1 MATRPRVLLAEDHLG
16 VAKALSRLLAFDCDV
31 GGVVADGAEVVE
43 AAARLQPVVVVA
55 DVNLPTVSG
64 LDACRAIV
72 RANPRAKV
80 ILMTGMVDEA
90 IAEEAVA
97 AGAAGFFPK
106 FASGDELL
114 AAIKQLWTELED
126 DRKA

>member
-1 MATRPRVLLAEDHLG
+1 VATRPRVLLAEDHPG

-31 GGVVADGAEVVE
+31 VGVVGDGGEIVA
-43 AAARLQPVVVVA
+43 AAARPQPVIVVA

-64 LDACRAIV
+64 LDVCRAIV
-72 RANPRAKV
+72 RTNPHARV

-97 AGAAGFFPK
+97 AGASGFFPK

-114 AAIKQLWTELED
+114 AAIKRLWTELED
-126 DRKA
+126 DGKP

>member
-31 GGVVADGAEVVE
+31 GGVVAD
-43 AAARLQPVVVVA
+43 
-55 DVNLPTVSG
+55 VNLPTVSG

-72 RANPRAKV
+72 GANPRAKV

-114 AAIKQLWTELED
+114 AAIKRLWTELEA
-126 DRKA
+126 DRKP